1 MKNLIAT
8 LFISSLIL
16 VQACDSGKAPK
27 SRGTIVFGD
36 SATIVN
42 EKDPQYLS
50 DNVTDFVPVKEEAPA
65 KDTATIPQQ
74 TAVVETAPEEEVI
87 TKKEEPK
94 NAAKGLEVPF
104 KGLSIAVSG
113 IEVRNNKTIDWNTA
127 KGVAYTIEKGNLANA
142 SLSCKGATVSKVMQR
157 IQTVV
162 LVKTKSGRNIKVS
175 GLPTYSS
182 DWQALKGNTGSYSLS
197 SVADNRLSYGQKF
210 SLQATKNAVQ
220 KAARANRMNRK
231 EEEELLS
238 SVNRVRAYN
247 QAPLSIA
254 LKSVIWKISAKDAAG
269 KTIEKELRID
279 YDR

>member
-50 DNVTDFVPVKEEAPA
+50 DNVTDFVPAKEEAPA
-65 KDTATIPQQ
+65 EDTVTSPQQ
-74 TAVVETAPEEEVI
+74 TVTVETAPPEEVI
-87 TKKEEPK
+87 TKEEPK